1 MKKKVIC
8 FDIDGTLLD
17 GNSWLLLT
25 KGFGCPV
32 EKHVE
37 LYEDTVSGKR
47 PFVECERELVE
58 MWRESGEASR
68 KNVKE
73 IYSHLHPRKE
83 AKEVFSYLKE
93 RGFLIYLVSG
103 ANSFFVEGMAN
114 ILKPDGYYSNAELL
128 FDKDDIISRIDQ
140 RITEQG
146 EIKVRQVQDIAEKNN
161 LSIKDIYFVGDSD
174 NDIDAFVATG
184 NGISVHCSNDY
195 LKEVSWK
202 KIETLNDLK
211 NIFS

>member
-25 KGFGCPV
+25 KGLGCSV

-58 MWRESGEASR
+58 IWRKSGKASR
-68 KNVKE
+68 ENVKE

-83 AKEVFSYLKE
+83 AKEVFRYLREK
-93 RGFLIYLVSG
+93 GFLIYLVSG

-114 ILKPDGYYSNAELL
+114 ILEPDGYYSNADLV
-128 FDKDDIISRIDQ
+128 FDKNNIISRINQ
-140 RITEQG
+140 RIDEQG
-146 EIKVRQVQDIAEKNN
+146 EIKVDQIKEIAEKNKIAVN
-161 LSIKDIYFVGDSD
+161 DIYFVGDSD
-174 NDIDAFVATG
+174 NDIDSFIATG
-184 NGISVHCSNDY
+184 KGISVHCSNDY

-202 KIETLNDLK
+202 NIETLDDLK
-211 NIFS
+211 KIL